1 MIGTDDRVGE
11 RGEAGREGEG
21 VGRLGEGRGERLR
34 GRCLFAH
41 SMLIILSRDCAA
53 ILIPLFFF
61 FCPLL
66 IFVGDS
72 SDFTFPFVSMS
83 VYNKQVFL

>member
-1 MIGTDDRVGE
+1 MIGTDDGVGE

-53 ILIPLFFF
+53 ILIPFFF
-61 FCPLL
+61 LL
-66 IFVGDS
+66 SAAHFYG
-72 SDFTFPFVSMS
+72 
-83 VYNKQVFL
+83 